1 MMKLPLLVFC
11 LLLSLP
17 TFAQKVVL
25 AHYNVENLFDTI
37 NDPKIEDEEFL
48 PASKKEW
55 SSVRYAAKLDKLAQ
69 MISSINNG
77 KGPDLLGLC
86 EVENRAV
93 LTDLVKQKQ
102 LKKSAYQIVHFDS
115 PDGRG
120 IDVAFLYRKKSLK
133 KVTASSHRISDPA
146 QADWKTRD
154 VLLVSG
160 HFANGQRAHFMVNHW
175 PSRLGGQEK
184 SEPKRKLAAA
194 VVKALSDSIRKADPN
209 AAIFVLGDLNDSPVD
224 KSLLEVLATDTTP
237 MQGGSLY
244 NPFHAL
250 AATGEGSIVFQKNYQ
265 LIDHIVVS
273 TNTLNTNA
281 KLVYVPGS
289 AAVHKPDFARETEE
303 RFKGNPFR
311 TYAGNKYLG
320 GYSDHFPVYI
330 QLELRK

>member
-11 LLLSLP
+11 ILLGLP

-37 NDPKIEDEEFL
+37 NDPKIDDEEFL

-69 MISSINNG
+69 MISSMNNG

-86 EVENRAV
+86 EVENRTV
-93 LTDLVKQKQ
+93 LNDLVKQKQ
-102 LKKSAYQIVHFDS
+102 LKKSSYQIVHFDS

-133 KVTASSHRISDPA
+133 KVTASSHRVSDPA
-146 QADWKTRD
+146 QANWNTRD

-160 HFANGQRAHFMVNHW
+160 LLTNGQRAHFMVNHW

-194 VVKALSDSIRKADPN
+194 VVKALSDSIRKADPTS
-209 AAIFVLGDLNDSPVD
+209 AIFVLGDLNDSPVD

-237 MQGGSLY
+237 TQGGALY
-244 NPFHAL
+244 NPFYAL
-250 AATGEGSIVFQKNYQ
+250 AARGEGSIVYQKNYQ
-265 LIDHIVVS
+265 LIDHIVIS
-273 TNTLNTNA
+273 TNTLTANANT
-281 KLVYVPGS
+281 LTISGTS
-289 AAVHKPDFARETEE
+289 ANGLTINSGGKPKNVSKEIPSAPMRATNIWAVIAIISRCIF
-303 RFKGNPFR
+303 N
-311 TYAGNKYLG
+311 
-320 GYSDHFPVYI
+320 
-330 QLELRK
+330 